1 MRYLSSMHSDEYYM
15 QLCIDLAKKG
25 LGHVAPNPMV
35 GAVIVHNQEIIG
47 QGYHQ
52 EYGGPHAEVNAVD
65 SVKNKL
71 LLSESTI
78 YVSLEPCAHFGKTP
92 PCCDLLI
99 TKNFKRVVI
108 GVSDPFSKVNGE
120 GIRKIKDA
128 GIEVTVGILEEKC
141 RELNTAFFTA
151 HSQKRPY
158 VILKWAQTKNGK
170 IDAGRSDQKV
180 TWISAPETKHF
191 THKLRAENQAI
202 LVGYNTV
209 VNDNPTLTVRAVEG
223 NNPIRIVLD
232 KFNSLPR
239 TMSVFNDEAKTHVLT
254 ESEVQD
260 LFTTR
265 INELNPQNI
274 LSALYDKNIISVI
287 IEGGRKTLQ
296 AFIDSALWDEAF
308 VIQGTVEFEE
318 GTMAPEIPKENQV
331 NSFFIGKDLINHY
344 KR

>member
-1 MRYLSSMHSDEYYM
+1 M

-35 GAVIVHNQEIIG
+35 GAVIVHDQEIIG

-52 EYGGPHAEVNAVD
+52 EYGGPHAEVSAVD

-120 GIRKIKDA
+120 GIKKIKDT

-191 THKLRAENQAI
+191 THKLRAETQAI

-209 VNDNPTLTVRAVEG
+209 MNDNPTLTVRAVEG
-223 NNPIRIVLD
+223 ANPIRIVLD
-232 KFNSLPR
+232 KLNSLPR

-254 ESEVQD
+254 ESAVQD
-260 LFTTR
+260 QFTTR

-308 VIQGTVEFEE
+308 VIEGTVEFEE
-318 GTMAPEIPKENQV
+318 GTMAPIIPKENQV
-331 NSFFIGKDLINHY
+331 NSFFIGRDLINHY